1 MQTFPRKWTII
12 DKVEFLQRKVLI
24 NSIIYYNRDT
34 SLMPDYKFDELCKQL
49 VELQK
54 QVDVEDTMYGY
65 VFYDFV
71 GNTGF
76 DLYYGL
82 TEYDQKYLDNIV
94 THILTAGKKSVKIKI
109 HKGGK
114 LF

>member
-1 MQTFPRKWTII
+1 MQIFPRRWTPV

-34 SLMPDYKFDELCKQL
+34 NLMSDLKFDELCKQL

-54 QVDVEDTMYGY
+54 QVDVKDTMYGY

-76 DLYYGL
+76 DLYHKL
-82 TEYDQKYLDNIV
+82 TEHDQKYLDNIV
-94 THILTAGKKSVKIKI
+94 THILTADKKSVKIKS
-109 HKGGK
+109 HKGGT

>member
-1 MQTFPRKWTII
+1 M
-12 DKVEFLQRKVLI
+12 
-24 NSIIYYNRDT
+24 S
-34 SLMPDYKFDELCKQL
+34 DYKFDELCKQL

-65 VFYDFV
+65 VFYDFA

-76 DLYYGL
+76 DLYYRL
-82 TEYDQKYLDNIV
+82 TEQDQKYLDNIV
-94 THILTAGKKSVKIKI
+94 THILTMCNKSVKIKS
-109 HKGGK
+109 HKGGT